1 MISPIAAWDLMRQ
14 LGDGVI
20 TNPDEVDA
28 AELILAGADDDDDVG
43 GDLFLGDMDDAAAAE
58 RQEERLVEKIRET
71 GGDGEAAPDGGNIQ
85 THSHAKSRACPQ
97 RVL

>member
-1 MISPIAAWDLMRQ
+1 
-14 LGDGVI
+14 
-20 TNPDEVDA
+20 
-28 AELILAGADDDDDVG
+28 
-43 GDLFLGDMDDAAAAE
+43 
-58 RQEERLVEKIRET
+58 VEKIRET